1 MERIEI
7 FTSKKKN
14 VFLLFLV
21 IIFLAVGIF
30 CFLNANELSNDG
42 KRSII
47 FIEVIS
53 IIVVIFALIALVF
66 IIKNLLNN
74 QWVLTIDEK
83 ALHIRIQKYYL
94 IPWQEII
101 GFQEL
106 EIKGNKSILIQV
118 RNPETLIAN
127 EKNFFVKEMMQW
139 SQKMYG
145 APISIASS
153 TMKISHK
160 ELVSLL
166 LVSFVTYKD
175 KN

>member
-74 QWVLTIDEK
+74 QWVLAIDEK

-118 RNPETLIAN
+118 RNPGTLIAN
-127 EKNFFVKEMMQW
+127 EKNFFVKKMMQW

-160 ELVSLL
+160 KLVSLL
-166 LVSFVTYKD
+166 LVSFATYKD
-175 KN
+175 EN

>member
-14 VFLLFLV
+14 IFLLFLV

-30 CFLNANELSNDG
+30 SFLNANELSNDG
-42 KRSII
+42 KRSIV

-53 IIVVIFALIALVF
+53 IIVVIFALIAL
-66 IIKNLLNN
+66 
-74 QWVLTIDEK
+74 
-83 ALHIRIQKYYL
+83 
-94 IPWQEII
+94 
-101 GFQEL
+101 FQEL

-127 EKNFFVKEMMQW
+127 EKNFFVKKMMQW

-166 LVSFVTYKD
+166 LVSFATYKD

>member
-14 VFLLFLV
+14 IFLLFLV

-74 QWVLTIDEK
+74 QWVLAIDEK

-118 RNPETLIAN
+118 RNPGTLIAN
-127 EKNFFVKEMMQW
+127 EKNFFVKKMMQW

>member
-1 MERIEI
+1 M
-7 FTSKKKN
+7 
-14 VFLLFLV
+14 
-21 IIFLAVGIF
+21 
-30 CFLNANELSNDG
+30 
-42 KRSII
+42 
-47 FIEVIS
+47 
-53 IIVVIFALIALVF
+53 IFALIALFF

-74 QWVLTIDEK
+74 QWVLAIDEK

-118 RNPETLIAN
+118 KNPETLIAN
-127 EKNFFVKEMMQW
+127 EKNFFVKKMMQW

-166 LVSFVTYKD
+166 LVSFATYKD
-175 KN
+175 EN

>member
-118 RNPETLIAN
+118 KNPETLIAN
-127 EKNFFVKEMMQW
+127 EKNFFVKKMMQW

-145 APISIASS
+145 SPISIASS

-166 LVSFVTYKD
+166 LVSFATYKD

>member
-14 VFLLFLV
+14 IFLLFLV

-74 QWVLTIDEK
+74 QWVLAIDEK

-118 RNPETLIAN
+118 KNPETLIAN
-127 EKNFFVKEMMQW
+127 EKNFFVKKMMQW
-139 SQKMYG
+139 SQKMYR

-166 LVSFVTYKD
+166 LVSFATYKD

>member
-74 QWVLTIDEK
+74 QWVLAIDEK

-127 EKNFFVKEMMQW
+127 EKNFFVKKMMQW

-160 ELVSLL
+160 KLVSLL
-166 LVSFVTYKD
+166 LVSFATYKD
-175 KN
+175 EN

>member
-1 MERIEI
+1 MERKEI

-42 KRSII
+42 KRSIV

-74 QWVLTIDEK
+74 QWVLAIDEK

-118 RNPETLIAN
+118 RNPGTLIAN
-127 EKNFFVKEMMQW
+127 EKNFFVKKMMQW

>member
-14 VFLLFLV
+14 IFLLFLV

-74 QWVLTIDEK
+74 QWVLAIDEK

-118 RNPETLIAN
+118 KNPETLIAN
-127 EKNFFVKEMMQW
+127 EKNFFVKKMMQW

-145 APISIASS
+145 ASISIASS

>member
-14 VFLLFLV
+14 IFLLFLV

-42 KRSII
+42 KRSIV

-53 IIVVIFALIALVF
+53 IIVVIFALIALFF
-66 IIKNLLNN
+66 IINLLNN
-74 QWVLTIDEK
+74 QWVLAIDEK
-83 ALHIRIQKYYL
+83 ALYIRIQKYYL
-94 IPWQEII
+94 IPWEEII

-127 EKNFFVKEMMQW
+127 EKNFFVKKMMQW
-139 SQKMYG
+139 SQKIYG
-145 APISIASS
+145 SPISIASS

-160 ELVSLL
+160 ELFSLL
-166 LVSFVTYKD
+166 LVSFATYKD